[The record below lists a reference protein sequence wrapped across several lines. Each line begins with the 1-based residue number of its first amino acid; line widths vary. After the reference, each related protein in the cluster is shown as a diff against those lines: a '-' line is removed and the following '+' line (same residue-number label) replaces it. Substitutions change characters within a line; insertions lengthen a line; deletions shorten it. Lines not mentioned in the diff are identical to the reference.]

1 MKKIFLVAAVAA
13 SAVALS
19 SCGSS
24 KNVGYYP
31 YPYPSNQQQVAQ
43 QPYYQAPQQQVTQP
57 QQQQEGN
64 IPLNISKSVENAFNN
79 QDPIS
84 VEMIDFGFGR
94 SGDKAKAI
102 RDAIKSAQNNIALR
116 LYRSISSVD
125 TEFAEDITLGDKIT
139 TKSKKS
145 DMIVGI
151 VDRKTSTISYTKAPS
166 FTKVNG
172 IYECDIEVKLT
183 PELLR
188 SITKEIYESLSPD
201 DEVKVRFDEQQYY
214 ENVYKK
220 QLDEY
225 RNSQK

>member
-1 MKKIFLVAAVAA
+1 MKKMFLIAAVAA
-13 SAVALS
+13 SAVSLS

-24 KNVGYYP
+24 KNATNVDNGYYYNP
-31 YPYPSNQQQVAQ
+31 QAYQQQVAQ
-43 QPYYQAPQQQVTQP
+43 QPYYQAPQP
-57 QQQQEGN
+57 QQQQIEN
-64 IPLNISKSVENAFNN
+64 IPLNLSKAAEDAFNN

-94 SGDKAKAI
+94 SGDKAKAL
-102 RDAIKSAQNNIALR
+102 RDALKSAQNNIAIR
-116 LYRSISSVD
+116 LYRSVSSVD
-125 TEFAEDITLGDKIT
+125 TEFGEDITLGDKIT

-151 VDRKTSTISYTKAPS
+151 VDRKTSTISYTKAPV
-166 FTKVNG
+166 FTRENG
-172 IYECDIEVKLT
+172 IFECEVEVKLT
-183 PELLR
+183 PELLK
-188 SITKEIYESLSPD
+188 SITKEIYESLSSD
-201 DEVKVRFDEQQYY
+201 DEVKVRFDEQQFY